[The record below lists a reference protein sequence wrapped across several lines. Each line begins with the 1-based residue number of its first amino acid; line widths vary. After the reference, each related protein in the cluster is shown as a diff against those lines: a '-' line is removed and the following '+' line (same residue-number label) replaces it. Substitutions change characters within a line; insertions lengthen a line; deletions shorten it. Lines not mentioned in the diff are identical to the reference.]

1 MKFRKYDPQKDKKAT
16 HRMWHEAGWVG
27 DGKEGEQAIDA
38 FLKGSRALVADINGE
53 AECLANS
60 MPGVIRYLDEDLPLS
75 AVTAVLTSRIA
86 RRQGLAKRLTAQV
99 IAADAAEGALVSG
112 LGMFEQGF
120 YNKLGFGTGPY
131 EHWFSFDP
139 TQLKVKYKARIPRR
153 LTKADWKMVH
163 AAALARRRAHGGAN
177 IYPPELIRAEM
188 GWSENGFGLGYNDGP
203 HGELTHFFW
212 GTPAGEYGPYTIL
225 FIAYQNRDQFL
236 ELMTLLK
243 NLGDQVRQVTVR
255 EPGGIQL
262 QDLLDQPFRYRWLSE
277 KGKYENRARAIA
289 YWQLRIC
296 DLSGC
301 LGRTHLPGNEV
312 QFNLKLTDPI
322 ENYLDD
328 DSPWQGISGDYVVT
342 LGSSS
347 GAAEGVDSSLP
358 TLTASVGAFTRLWMG
373 ALSATSLS
381 ITDNLSGPE
390 ELLEALD
397 RVLCLPAPKLDW
409 DF

>member
-1 MKFRKYDPQKDKKAT
+1 MKFRSYDPQKDKKAAY
-16 HRMWHEAGWVG
+16 RMCHEVGWVG
-27 DGKEGEQAIDA
+27 DGKVGEQAIDA
-38 FLKGSRALVADINGE
+38 FLKGSRALVAEINGE
-53 AECLANS
+53 AECLVNS
-60 MPGVIRYLDEDLPLS
+60 MPGVIRYQDEDLPLS

-139 TQLKVKYKARIPRR
+139 GQLKVKYRAGIPCR
-153 LTKADWKMVH
+153 LTKKDWKMVH
-163 AAALARRRAHGGAN
+163 AASLARRRVHGGAN
-177 IYPPELIRAEM
+177 IHPSELIRAEM
-188 GWSENGFGLGYNDGP
+188 GWTKNGFGLGYNNGP
-203 HGELTHFFW
+203 NGELTHFFW
-212 GTPAGEYGPYTIL
+212 GTPNGEYGPYTIL
-225 FIAYQNRDQFL
+225 FTAYQNRDQFL

-296 DLSGC
+296 DLPGC

-328 DSPWQGISGDYVVT
+328 NSPWQGISGDYVVT

-390 ELLEALD
+390 ELLETLD